1 MDQSTPPMSE
11 ASVEYQPSLI
21 DADARRRRRAVGIAL
36 LVAAS
41 VLWSVSGV
49 AVKVVQAH
57 PIAFAFWRS
66 AGAAAAVL
74 PLALLT
80 GGRLPRW
87 NLMLLSIGLY
97 TAVVTLLIAAM
108 TGSSAGTGILLQY
121 TGPIFCAMFAW
132 LVFRRRIDGRT
143 MLALAVG
150 VAGIL
155 VIVLMGTYDG
165 RVVAIGVLSGVA
177 FGGLI
182 LVLQRVESAPG
193 GVNTFAVIFLN
204 NLGCTL
210 LLLPVCWRLGVLH
223 LETWR
228 LLLVLATGVVQ
239 LALPYVLFQ
248 LALRRVGPV
257 EASLLILL
265 EPVLNPVWVWLA
277 VGERPD
283 AATFVGGA
291 AILTAMVLEA
301 TKPAGRVS
309 EEERSQ
315 EPGARSQ

>member
-1 MDQSTPPMSE
+1 MSSPSTE
-11 ASVEYQPSLI
+11 YAAASAEH
-21 DADARRRRRAVGIAL
+21 DARRRRAVGIAL
-36 LVAAS
+36 LIAAS
-41 VLWSVSGV
+41 VMWSLSGV
-49 AVKVVQAH
+49 AVKVVRVDS
-57 PIAFAFWRS
+57 IAFAFWRS
-66 AGAAAAVL
+66 AGAALAML
-74 PLALLT
+74 PIAPFAP
-80 GGRLPRW
+80 GRLPRPR
-87 NLMLLSIGLY
+87 MLLLSVALY
-97 TAVVTLLIAAM
+97 TAVVTLLITAM

-132 LVFRRRIDGRT
+132 MFFRRGISGRT

-155 VIVLMGTYDG
+155 VIVFAGTYDA

-182 LVLQRVESAPG
+182 LVLQRIESAG
-193 GVNTFAVIFLN
+193 NVNTFAVIFLN

-210 LLLPVCWRLGVLH
+210 LLLPICWSRGVLQM
-223 LETWR
+223 EAWK
-228 LLLVLATGVVQ
+228 LLLILATGVVQ
-239 LALPYVLFQ
+239 LAIPYVLFQ
-248 LALRRVGPV
+248 LGLRRVGPV

-291 AILTAMVLEA
+291 AILAAMVLEA
-301 TKPAGRVS
+301 TKPPPNVS
-309 EEERSQ
+309 EE
-315 EPGARSQ
+315 